1 MIAVAS
7 ILVLKPKVLII
18 DEPTTGSDWAGVQT
32 MMALIR
38 NLHSV
43 GTTIIMISHDMD
55 LVAQYAKRII
65 VMKDGGVLLDSTPQ
79 TVFSNERILLDAAI
93 IPPQLCRLSSQLKD
107 ILGQNFFV
115 EPTEFTGMFES
126 REKTRCLSS
135 TYQEIP

>member
-7 ILVLKPKVLII
+7 ILVLKPKLLII

-38 NLHSV
+38 KLHAA

-55 LVAQYAKRII
+55 LVAQYAKRVI
-65 VMKDGGVLLDSTPQ
+65 VLKDGGILLDGTPQ
-79 TVFSNERILLDAAI
+79 DVFSNEQILLDSAI

-107 ILGQNFFV
+107 ILGHETFI
-115 EPTEFTGMFES
+115 ESSEFTALFES
-126 REKTRCLSS
+126 GEKPGCL
-135 TYQEIP
+135 